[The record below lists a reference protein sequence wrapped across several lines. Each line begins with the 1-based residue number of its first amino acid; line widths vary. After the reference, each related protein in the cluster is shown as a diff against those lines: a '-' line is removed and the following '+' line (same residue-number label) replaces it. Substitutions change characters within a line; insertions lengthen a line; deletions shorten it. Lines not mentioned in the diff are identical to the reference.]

1 MKIIPHRS
9 EFEEETEFLKSWIT
23 VQEIQWMLF
32 DFPVYWKQMCYDL
45 KADPLN

>member
-23 VQEIQWMLF
+23 VQEIQLMLF
-32 DFPVYWKQMCYDL
+32 DFPVYRK
-45 KADPLN
+45 NF